1 MINEKKPFSEQVGDY
16 LIDISKLTF
25 GGVVLSAILEVS
37 KDKTIILLYGIVS
50 TLLMAVSGLI
60 ISNIKNKRQ

>member
-1 MINEKKPFSEQVGDY
+1 MINEKKPFAQQLGEY

-25 GGVVLSAILEVS
+25 GGVVLSAILEIS
-37 KDKTIILLYGIVS
+37 KDKTLILLYGIAS

-60 ISNIKNKRQ
+60 ISNIKSKKL